1 MWELIQSNKR
11 KSFWLILLLAVV
23 LAALGYAI
31 GASVDPK
38 VGGEFGLLAAIAVW
52 TVMMLTNL
60 LAGEHI
66 LLASAGAR
74 EVSREEAPQL
84 FNVVEEMQ
92 IASGLPAMPRVY
104 LIGSDTPNAFAVGL
118 NPKRAAVAV
127 TTGLLSRLNRD
138 ELQGVVA
145 HELGHIANRDT
156 LFMTLAGVTLG
167 AVILIAD
174 LYLRSMFRVGRSRR
188 SSKSEG
194 QLGAIMMIVAL
205 VLAILAP
212 LLAQLLY
219 FACSRRREY
228 LADASAAQFTR
239 YPEGLASALEK
250 IALQPGGRLEVSRAL
265 APMFTVNPLAAHG
278 SASSLFSTHPAT
290 EDRIRVLRG
299 MVKGSSLTAYEEA
312 FRSAHRDRGI
322 VGARSLQGAE
332 ETGIRAATAEPPP
345 VPGAQWRKAR
355 DLQHK
360 VNGLVIVPCSCGVR
374 FKIPPD
380 FPDRSFTCPHCGTHH
395 EIPGNKP

>member
-11 KSFWLILLLAVV
+11 KSFWLILLLAAV
-23 LAALGYAI
+23 LAGLGYAI
-31 GASVDPK
+31 GASVDPD
-38 VGGEFGLLAAIAVW
+38 VGGSLGLLAAVVIW
-52 TVMMLTNL
+52 TIMMLTNL
-60 LAGEHI
+60 LAGEQI

-74 EVSREEAPQL
+74 ELNREEAPQL
-84 FNVVEEMQ
+84 FNIVEEMN
-92 IASGLPAMPRVY
+92 IASGLPVLPRVY

-118 NPKRAAVAV
+118 NSKRAAVAV

-138 ELQGVVA
+138 ELQGVIA
-145 HELGHIANRDT
+145 HELGHISNRDT

-167 AVILIAD
+167 AVILLAD
-174 LYLRSMFRVGRSRR
+174 LYLRGMFRAGRSRR

-194 QLGAIMMIVAL
+194 QLAAIMIIVAL

-212 LLAQLLY
+212 LLARLLY

-265 APMFTVNPLAAHG
+265 APMFIVNPLAAHG
-278 SASSLFSTHPAT
+278 SALSLFSTHPAT

-299 MVKGSSLTAYEEA
+299 MASGSSLAAYEEA
-312 FRSAHRDRGI
+312 FRSAHGNRGI

-332 ETGIRAATAEPPP
+332 ETGIRAPTAEPPP
-345 VPGAQWRKAR
+345 VPGAQRREAR

-360 VNGLVIVPCSCGVR
+360 ANGLSVVTCPCGVR
-374 FKIPPD
+374 FKIPPG
-380 FPDRSFTCPHCGTHH
+380 FPDPSFNCPRCGTRH
-395 EIPGNKP
+395 EIPGKQP